1 MAATAS
7 ATDRT
12 IRGMP
17 RVWQTRLT
25 GWVWLLAYCA
35 IHCSLVRPPSMDR
48 IITDGTSLMRRQQK
62 NTRRPGMYVAICRDF
77 LMTIDLGTLQ
87 SEGHDLPFIV
97 DENGARQHDVS
108 GKICN
113 RFVQIDQALLA
124 GPEKCP
130 GPKSVCGLANYL
142 AGVVDSKGL
151 AINAFFGRV
160 QCLHSGGAGPH
171 KSANTSAARRSPHH
185 HSAVIDVIG
194 AAAGVTGQDAQVLH
208 DAVFPEKRMRI

>member
-7 ATDRT
+7 ATDTT

-48 IITDGTSLMRRQQK
+48 IITDGISLLRRQQES
-62 NTRRPGMYVAICRDF
+62 TRRPGMYVAICRHF
-77 LMTIDLGTLQ
+77 LMTIDFGALQ

-97 DENGARQHDVS
+97 DENGARQHDVF
-108 GKICN
+108 GKVCD
-113 RFVQIDQALLA
+113 RFVQIDQAVLA

-130 GPKSVCGLANYL
+130 GSKSVCDLADHQS
-142 AGVVDSKGL
+142 GVVDSEGL
-151 AINAFFGRV
+151 AINPFGPI

-171 KSANTSAARRSPHH
+171 KSANASAARRSPHH